1 MQMWSGAVSGVAG
14 ESEQIALCD
23 GLSDFDRSFRQMSV
37 TDDHAIA
44 AVHIDT
50 DAVAAVP
57 TGLYDGS
64 GGAALDRRA
73 DIDREVDSVVRSA
86 PARTDVRSDDVIID
100 RNQKSGRSFVPTC
113 TSRAIA
119 GVMTRESMISSDT
132 ACPFNR

>member
-100 RNQKSGRSFVPTC
+100 RNQKVRSLLC
-113 TSRAIA
+113 SDMYLAGNRA
-119 GVMTRESMISSDT
+119 
-132 ACPFNR
+132 

>member
-14 ESEQIALCD
+14 KSKQIALCD

-50 DAVAAVP
+50 DAVATVP

-86 PARTDVRSDDVIID
+86 SARTDVRSDDVIID
-100 RNQKSGRSFVPTC
+100 WNQKVRSLLCSDMYLAGNRGRDD
-113 TSRAIA
+113 A
-119 GVMTRESMISSDT
+119 GIDDLLGHSVSI
-132 ACPFNR
+132 

>member
-14 ESEQIALCD
+14 KSKQIALCD

-86 PARTDVRSDDVIID
+86 PARTDVRSDDVIMTGI
-100 RNQKSGRSFVPTC
+100 RKSGRSFVPTC

-132 ACPFNR
+132 ACPFK